1 MNKHCYRMVFNKAR
15 GILMAVAEIAVSQ
28 GKASGETSGKLVVP
42 GAVRGSAF
50 RARTFSAWATLA
62 VNIAG
67 FIMWTAPA
75 IAQSYI
81 VADPNAPA
89 NQRPTVLAAPNG
101 VPLVNIQTPSG
112 AGVSRNTYRQ
122 FDVLQQG
129 AILNNSRTDAQTQL
143 GGWVQGNPWLA
154 TGSARVILN
163 EVNSNNPSLL
173 QGYVEVAGS
182 RAEVIIANPAGIACD
197 GGGFINASRA
207 TLTTGSPIFTG
218 GNLEGYRVQG
228 GAINIT
234 GAGLDTSTAD
244 YTDLIARS
252 VQVNAGIWAN
262 QLKVTTGANQ
272 VDAGHT
278 VATPIAGTGAAPA
291 FAIDVAQLGGMYAGK
306 ITLVGTETG
315 VGVRNAGNIGAS
327 VGEVIVTAEGRLE
340 NAGRITSADH
350 TQIDTSGG
358 IDNSGTIYAQGN
370 ASLTTRDN
378 IDNSGVIAALGD
390 ATLAATGANSQITS
404 TNSSVLGAGVQADGS
419 IGNSGALSVN
429 ASKTLTAQGQNLSG
443 GEQTLAA
450 QAIDLTGSQTSGA
463 DLRLSASQ
471 GDIDLTGATVAA
483 SQTLTANASQTL
495 RTDQATLSAMQ
506 INASAHDLSNVQG
519 EIVQVGSGDLVLNL
533 PGNLD
538 NTQGRIATNSQ
549 NFNLAAA
556 TLTNTDG
563 QLEHAS
569 TGTFKIEAATLN
581 GVRGQIS
588 SNGILDLN
596 AISATLDSG
605 YTIAQQLLIDSNT
618 LSNRGGTMIQT
629 GAGATTITANV
640 QLDNTGG
647 VIASNGQNLS
657 LQAGLL
663 NNSNGSLTLTGT
675 GLLTVRSGSLGNNG
689 GMLATNGGVDI
700 VAVSLDNSDGTIYGT
715 GNLTVQSSG
724 GLSNQRGLIQT
735 DADLNVAAVAA
746 LNNANGRIEANGG
759 ASSAVISGASIDNTA
774 GRIVNNGTGTTAVSG
789 ASIVNNNAAHIQGM
803 GVIGGNGEVVI
814 NAANLVNT
822 QGGQVVAG
830 GNLNLNTSSSLNN
843 NAGVLFAQ
851 ADLTVNQPGATLSN
865 VGGHIGAS
873 GDVDLTVASLDN
885 TNGQIGNMQN
895 SGGNLGVLAI
905 GNVTNTGG
913 EIASDQDLRMTANA
927 LVGEGAVIG
936 GRDVSLS
943 LQGDYTQTAGN
954 LITANRDLSF
964 SITGNLTNA
973 GTLQAVSNLVVNAAN
988 ITNQGDLGAGD
999 KLSANTATLRNT
1011 GNIIG
1016 GDVAITASQK
1026 IENVGPSAFIGASNA
1041 LGKLELLAP
1050 TIENRDET
1058 TATDTSALTTIY
1070 GLGQVVLAGSK
1081 DAASGQYVSA
1091 SQVVNTSGL
1100 IQSGGDMAIYAD
1112 TLTNTRR
1119 VLVASNDFTQVGQ
1132 ANGSVIWTIA
1142 NPDVPGGRYIEPPHE
1157 DTWNSAY
1164 VQTDYTETLF
1174 RNSLASISP
1183 EAQIISGGNLNP
1195 MVNLLR
1201 NYWSK
1206 VAATGDISLNG
1217 VTLDQDSWRGA
1228 MPYLQRAVY
1237 NGTYLYRTYKGI
1249 MWRMAWPSPQTID
1262 TPLPGYDSSFTAQGD
1277 ISGSGATIH
1286 NTAGSTNTTPLGMQA
1301 GQTIQAATGVTVSA
1315 AGGTTV
1321 GSVGQAPVLANLSL
1335 PPGGLFHTNTESQ
1348 ARYLVETNPAFA
1360 NRTEWLS
1367 SDWYFQRLRMDPTMI
1382 QKRLGDGFYEQKL
1395 VREEIL
1401 SLTGKAMLGG
1411 YANEEAQFREMM
1423 TAGATL
1429 VQALDI
1435 RPGIS
1440 LNAEQVA
1447 KLTSN
1452 VIIMETRVVDGNSVL
1467 VPVVYLARVNQGDL
1481 LPTGSMIAATNINLT
1496 NTKGFTNSG
1505 TIKANNALSLSGQAI
1520 DNRGGN
1526 LQSGG
1531 LMALNTTGDI
1541 DLTSASVKAGSLQL
1555 QTGHDLKLNTDAKTM
1570 TVTGPGGTRASTM
1583 LGRVASLEVTGDAQI
1598 QTGGNLEQKGAQLKV
1613 GGALAADIQ
1622 GDWQITTQ
1630 QTRETTRVNRMG
1642 GHSFTDTVQNVGSVI
1657 QVGGQ
1662 SDIKTGGNL
1671 IAQGAQIDLQG
1682 GGSIQAGGNV
1692 ELQAAKNSFALDST
1706 SASKRSSSSLKTYD
1720 ETVIGTNLQSGQS
1733 LTIQSGKD
1741 IRLAGS
1747 TLNVE
1752 QGSATLAAA
1761 GDVTIQAESEQHT
1774 YDWQHTG
1781 KHSGIVSTTTTAERD
1796 HRDTQIAQSSTIS
1809 ADAITIQSGKDIV
1822 VTGSNVVGTNDV
1834 TLTAQNNVMIEAAT
1848 NTLQESHFREE
1859 KKSGLLSSG
1868 GIGFTLGSQQQSTDA
1883 KGISTMAVA
1892 STVGSTQGNVTIA
1905 AGSDYK
1911 QVGSNVVAPQGD
1923 IDISAKKIDIIEA
1936 QNTSANTTETK
1947 FKQSGITLA
1956 LTSPVISAIQ
1966 TAQHMG
1972 EAAGQAKDV
1981 RMQALA
1987 GATVAQSAKN
1997 AYAAV
2002 QAGQGQTIN
2011 GKDNQIVTGQDA
2023 DGNLTS
2029 RDANAADKVGGI
2041 NISISIGGSS
2051 SQSNS
2056 TQTSSTA
2063 QGSTVAAGK
2072 NVNLTATGAGTDS
2085 DLTVQGS
2092 QIAAGNN
2099 ATLQAEGK
2107 INLLAAQSTAEQH
2120 STNKNSSGSVGISYG
2135 SDGLLLSVGASGGRG
2150 KADGSDVTQTNTH
2163 VDAGNQLTLES
2174 GGDTTLKG
2182 AVASGKQ
2189 VIATVGGDLN
2199 VESLQDTSQYDSKQ
2213 KSMSGSI
2220 SVGYGKMSGS
2230 FSSRKSNI
2238 NSNYASVVEQS
2249 GIKAG
2254 DEGFQV
2260 NVNGNTDLKGTVIAS
2275 TDKAAQDGK
2284 NSLTTG
2290 TLTVGDI
2297 QNRAEYSANSSGV
2310 GASLSYNPS
2319 QSVTQNVAD
2328 NLLGNASR
2336 LIVPNLE
2343 ESGNQGSVSRSAITQ
2358 AAVNITNTDSQQSLT
2373 GQSAAQTIANLNRDT
2388 ATAHAGALERTPD
2401 VEEIRQ
2407 KQAATME
2414 IVSTAA
2420 PLLSQTINKIYDQR
2434 IADYNRQYD
2443 DTISAAKAK
2452 EAQAT
2457 ALEANG
2463 KPDEARQL
2471 NDQAQALRAQAIE
2484 SRNERDAPKLSREL
2498 AQTLGTVLIGGLATG
2513 QVDLGQAAVSYTV
2526 GTVGDSFVLNAQR
2539 RDHDKAQGIE
2549 VTCIGKPP
2557 ECAQAASRVARLN
2570 DPKVPLEARLKALE
2584 DTEQFAIK
2592 IVDDNSNHLA
2602 NVAINGINNEPDRA
2616 LVLAVGHLRDDT
2628 TPNQS
2633 LYLSYND
2640 AQGGVTDVIN
2650 VGISKIFG
2658 AQSNVSQSLD
2668 QAFEQAGSN
2677 PFLYAHSGGVADAD
2691 VMLNARADKG
2701 DTNSNMRVDYF
2712 GPAVSMGA
2720 SVQTV
2725 LRAAGL
2731 ENASAEQQA
2740 NWLRY
2745 GDVNGKLADSNGSK
2759 DKSNP
2764 VYGMGYFNNPND
2776 SVATFV
2782 GFNLG
2787 QSNAYNQPD
2796 AASKLAGATIGSIL
2810 QSIMEVP
2817 ALLVTP
2823 TSAHSVYRSNNP
2835 ATWPGY
2841 QGADNKETP

>member
-15 GILMAVAEIAVSQ
+15 GILMAVAEIAVSH
-28 GKASGETSGKLVVP
+28 GKASGETSGRTVVP
-42 GAVRGSAF
+42 GSVRGSTL
-50 RARTFSAWATLA
+50 RALTLSAWATLA
-62 VNIAG
+62 VNTAG
-67 FIMWTAPA
+67 LIIWPVVGQ
-75 IAQSYI
+75 AQI

-101 VPLVNIQTPSG
+101 VPLVNIQTPSA
-112 AGVSRNTYRQ
+112 AGVSRNTYSQ
-122 FDVLQQG
+122 FDVQQQG
-129 AILNNSRTDAQTQL
+129 AILNNSRINVQTQL

-163 EVNSNNPSLL
+163 EVNSSNPSLL

-182 RAEVIIANPAGIACD
+182 RAQVIIANPAGVTCN

-207 TLTTGSPIFTG
+207 TLTTGTPILTG

-228 GAINIT
+228 GVINIA
-234 GAGLDTSTAD
+234 GAGLDTSTVD
-244 YTDLIARS
+244 YTDLIARA

-272 VDAGHT
+272 VDAEHT
-278 VATPIAGTGAAPA
+278 VATPIAGTGAAPPA

-306 ITLVGTETG
+306 ITLIGTEAG
-315 VGVRNAGNIGAS
+315 MGVRNAGNIGAS

-340 NAGRITSADH
+340 NAGCITSASH
-350 TQIDTSGG
+350 TQIDTDGG

-378 IDNSGVIAALGD
+378 IDNSGVIAALGN
-390 ATLAATGANSQITS
+390 ATLAATGANSQVTS
-404 TNSSVLGAGVQADGS
+404 TNGSVLGAGVQTDGS

-429 ASKTLTAQGQNLSG
+429 VTKTLTAQGQNLSG
-443 GEQTLAA
+443 GEQTLVA
-450 QAIDLTGSQTSGA
+450 QAIDLSGSQTSA
-463 DLRLSASQ
+463 SDLHLSASQ
-471 GDIDLTGATVAA
+471 GDIDLTGATIAA

-495 RTDQATLSAMQ
+495 RTDQATLSAAQ

-519 EIVQVGSGDLVLNL
+519 EIVQVGNGELMLNL

-549 NFNLAAA
+549 DFNLAAA
-556 TLTNTDG
+556 TLINADG
-563 QLEHAS
+563 MLEHAGA
-569 TGTFKIEAATLN
+569 GTFRIEAATLN

-588 SNGILDLN
+588 SNGIFDLK
-596 AISATLDSG
+596 ATSATLDSG
-605 YTIAQQLLIDSNT
+605 YTLAQQLLIDSNT
-618 LSNRGGTMIQT
+618 LSNRDGMLIQT
-629 GAGATTITANV
+629 GAGATILTASA
-640 QLDNTGG
+640 QLDNTDG
-647 VIASNGQNLS
+647 VIASNGQNLF
-657 LQAGLL
+657 LQSDLL

-675 GLLTVRSGSLGNNG
+675 GLLTVRSGSLGNNR
-689 GMLATNGGVDI
+689 GMLVTNGGVDI
-700 VAVSLDNSDGTIYGT
+700 MAASLDNSDGTIYGT
-715 GNLTVQSSG
+715 GNLTLQSTG

-735 DADLNVAAVAA
+735 DADLNVAAVGAV
-746 LNNANGRIEANGG
+746 NNANGRIEANGA
-759 ASSAVISGASIDNTA
+759 ASSAVVSGASIDNTA
-774 GRIVNNGTGTTAVSG
+774 GRIVNNGTEITVVSG
-789 ASIVNNNAAHIQGM
+789 ASIANNNVVNIQGM

-814 NAANLVNT
+814 NTANLVNT
-822 QGGQVVAG
+822 QDGQVVAG

-851 ADLTVNQPGATLSN
+851 ANLTVNQPGATLSN
-865 VGGHIGAS
+865 AGGHIGAS
-873 GDVDLTVASLDN
+873 GDVDLTVTSLDN
-885 TNGQIGNMQN
+885 TNGQIGNMQD

-936 GRDVSLS
+936 GRDASLS
-943 LQGDYTQTAGN
+943 VQGDYTQTAGN

-964 SITGNLTNA
+964 STTGNLTNI

-1011 GNIIG
+1011 GSIVG

-1026 IENVGPSAFIGASNA
+1026 IENVGPSALIGASNA

-1058 TATDTSALTTIY
+1058 TATDISALTTIF
-1070 GLGQVVLAGSK
+1070 GLGQVVFAGSK
-1081 DAASGQYVSA
+1081 DAVSGQYTSA
-1091 SQVVNTSGL
+1091 GQVVNTSGL
-1100 IQSGGDMAIYAD
+1100 IQSGGDMSIHAD

-1119 VLVASNDFTQVGQ
+1119 VLVASNTFTQVGQ

-1157 DTWNSAY
+1157 GTWNSHY
-1164 VQTDYTETLF
+1164 VQTDYTGTF
-1174 RNSLASISP
+1174 SRNSFVSISP
-1183 EAQIISGGNLNP
+1183 EARIISGGNLNP
-1195 MVNLLR
+1195 AVNLLQ

-1206 VAATGDISLNG
+1206 VTAAGDISLNG

-1228 MPYLQRAVY
+1228 MPYLQRAKY
-1237 NGTYLYRTYKGI
+1237 NGTYLYQNYKGVY
-1249 MWRMAWPSPQTID
+1249 WRMAWLAPQTID
-1262 TPLPGYDSSFTAQGD
+1262 APLPGYDSSFIAQGN

-1301 GQTIQAATGVTVSA
+1301 GQTIQAAGGVTVGVA
-1315 AGGTTV
+1315 VGATV
-1321 GSVGQAPVLANLSL
+1321 GSVGQPPVLANLSL

-1360 NRTEWLS
+1360 NRAEWLS

-1395 VREEIL
+1395 VREKIL

-1429 VQALDI
+1429 VQALAI

-1467 VPVVYLARVNQGDL
+1467 VPVVYLARINQDDL

-1496 NTKGFTNSG
+1496 NIKGFTNSG

-1531 LMALNTTGDI
+1531 LMALNTAGDI
-1541 DLTSASVKAGSLQL
+1541 DFTSASVKAGSLQL

-1570 TVTGPGGTRASTM
+1570 TVTGPGGTRTSTM
-1583 LGRVASLEVTGDAQI
+1583 LGRVANLEVAGDALI

-1613 GGALAADIQ
+1613 GGDLATDIQ

-1662 SDIKTGGNL
+1662 SDIKTGGSL
-1671 IAQGAQIDLQG
+1671 IAQGAQIDLQS
-1682 GGSIQAGGNV
+1682 GGSIQAGGSV
-1692 ELQAAKNSFALDST
+1692 ELQAAKNSFALDAT

-1720 ETVIGTNLQSGQS
+1720 ETVVGTSLQSGQS
-1733 LTIQSGKD
+1733 LSIQSGKD

-1747 TLNVE
+1747 TINVAE
-1752 QGSATLAAA
+1752 GSATLAAA

-1774 YDWQHTG
+1774 YDWQHSG
-1781 KHSGIVSTTTTAERD
+1781 KRSGIVSTTTTSERD
-1796 HRDTQIAQSSTIS
+1796 YRETQIAQGSTIS
-1809 ADAITIQSGKDIV
+1809 ADGVTIQSGKDIV

-1834 TLTAQNNVMIEAAT
+1834 TLTAQNNVKIEAAT

-1883 KGISTMAVA
+1883 KGTSTMAVA
-1892 STVGSTQGNVTIA
+1892 STVGSTAGNVTIA
-1905 AGSDYK
+1905 AGNDYK
-1911 QVGSNVVAPQGD
+1911 QVGSNVMAPQGD
-1923 IDISAKKIDIIEA
+1923 IDISAKKIDITEA
-1936 QNTSANTTETK
+1936 QNTSLNTTETK

-1987 GATVAQSAKN
+1987 GATVARSAKN
-1997 AYAAV
+1997 AYDAV

-2011 GKDNQIVTGQDA
+2011 GKDNQIVTKDA
-2023 DGNLTS
+2023 DGNPTS

-2041 NISISIGGSS
+2041 SVSISVGSS
-2051 SQSNS
+2051 KSQSNS

-2072 NVNLTATGAGTDS
+2072 NVNLTATGAGKDS
-2085 DLTVQGS
+2085 DLTIQGS
-2092 QIAAGNN
+2092 QVTVGSNV
-2099 ATLQAEGK
+2099 TLKADDE
-2107 INLLAAQSTAEQH
+2107 INLLAAKSTAEQH
-2120 STNKNSSGSVGISYG
+2120 STNKSSSGSMGVSFG
-2135 SDGLLLSVGASGGRG
+2135 SQTGVTLAASQGRG
-2150 KADGSDVTQTNTH
+2150 NADGSDVSWTNTH
-2163 VDAGNQLTLES
+2163 VEAGNTLALQS

-2182 AVASGKQ
+2182 AVANGKQ
-2189 VIATVGGDLN
+2189 VVADVGGNLN
-2199 VESLQDTSQYDSKQ
+2199 VESLQDTSSYESKQ
-2213 KSMSGSI
+2213 KNISGSVTI
-2220 SVGYGKMSGS
+2220 GASPSGS

-2238 NSNYASVVEQS
+2238 NSNYASVTEQT
-2249 GIKAG
+2249 GIKTG

-2260 NVNGNTDLKGTVIAS
+2260 NVNGNTDLKGAVIAS

-2284 NSLTTG
+2284 NSLATG

-2297 QNRAEYSANSSGV
+2297 QNRAEYSANSSSV

-2319 QSVTQNVAD
+2319 QSVTQNVGD
-2328 NLLGNASR
+2328 NLLSNAPRALVS
-2336 LIVPNLE
+2336 NLE
-2343 ESGNQGSVSRSAITQ
+2343 ESGNQSSVSRSAITQ
-2358 AAVNITNTDSQQSLT
+2358 AAVNIINTDSQQSLT
-2373 GQSAAQTIANLNRDT
+2373 GQSAAQTIANLNHDT
-2388 ATAHAGALERTPD
+2388 ASAHAGALERTPD

-2407 KQAATME
+2407 RQAATME

-2420 PLLSQTINKIYDQR
+2420 PLLAQTINNIYDKR

-2463 KPDEARQL
+2463 KPDEAKQL
-2471 NDQAQALRAQAIE
+2471 NDQAQALRTQAIE

-2513 QVDLGQAAVSYTV
+2513 QVDLGQAAASYTV

-2539 RDHDKAQGIE
+2539 RDHDRAQGIE

-2557 ECAQAASRVARLN
+2557 ECAQAASRVASLN

-2584 DTEQFAIK
+2584 DTGQFAIK
-2592 IVDDNSNHLA
+2592 IVDGNSNNLT

-2616 LVLAVGHLRDDT
+2616 LVLAVGELRDGAET
-2628 TPNQS
+2628 GQK

-2650 VGISKIFG
+2650 VAIDKFTG
-2658 AQSNVSQSLD
+2658 AESNVSRALGE
-2668 QAFEQAGSN
+2668 AFVQAGEKA
-2677 PFLYAHSGGVADAD
+2677 FLYAHSGGTTVSN
-2691 VMLNARADKG
+2691 VMLNALADNG
-2701 DTNSNMRVDYF
+2701 YSNSNIRVDYF
-2712 GPAVSMGA
+2712 GPAASMPS
-2720 SVQTV
+2720 SVQAV
-2725 LRAAGL
+2725 LRAAGM
-2731 ENASAEQQA
+2731 ADKTAAEQA
-2740 NWLRY
+2740 NWLRS
-2745 GDVNGKLADSNGSK
+2745 GDVNGPPVDSGISTERPK
-2759 DKSNP
+2759 Q
-2764 VYGMGYFNNPND
+2764 VYGMGYMNEPND

-2787 QSNAYNQPD
+2787 QGNAYNQPD

-2817 ALLVTP
+2817 ALLATP
-2823 TSAHSVYRSNNP
+2823 TSAHSVYRWNNP

-2841 QGADNKETP
+2841 QSVENKETP